1 MNHTKL
7 LRPLAGLALA
17 ALLVAACADPEGD
30 PGSGAGSGQ
39 AASTT
44 TAVPTTRSDVAP
56 ATEPTPPAGEVTVTG
71 TVAAGVE
78 PNCWLLEA
86 DGGPYLLVGGDRSQL
101 RPGAR
106 LVVTGRV
113 DRDLLS
119 TCQQGEP
126 LKVAS
131 IRAAP

>member
-17 ALLVAACADPEGD
+17 ALLAAACAEPEGD
-30 PGSGAGSGQ
+30 AGPGAGAGQ
-39 AASTT
+39 AAPT
-44 TAVPTTRSDVAP
+44 TAVPTTLPDAP
-56 ATEPTPPAGEVTVTG
+56 PVTEPTPPAGEVTVTG

-86 DGGPYLLVGGDRSQL
+86 DGGPYLLVGGDRSRL

-106 LVVTGRV
+106 LTVTGRV

-119 TCQQGEP
+119 TCQQGQP
-126 LKVAS
+126 LMVAS
-131 IRAAP
+131 IRPAP

>member
-7 LRPLAGLALA
+7 LRPLAVLALA
-17 ALLVAACADPEGD
+17 ALLAAACAEPEED
-30 PGSGAGSGQ
+30 AGSGAGAGQ
-39 AASTT
+39 AATT
-44 TAVPTTRSDVAP
+44 TAVPTTLPEAAP
-56 ATEPTPPAGEVTVTG
+56 ATEPTPPAGEVSVTG

-131 IRAAP
+131 IRPAP

>member
-1 MNHTKL
+1 MNSTKL

-17 ALLVAACADPEGD
+17 ALLAAACAEPEGD
-30 PGSGAGSGQ
+30 AGSGAGSGQ
-39 AASTT
+39 AATT
-44 TAVPTTRSDVAP
+44 TAVPTTLPDVAP
-56 ATEPTPPAGEVTVTG
+56 ATEPTPPAGEVSVTG

-101 RPGAR
+101 RPGVR
-106 LVVTGRV
+106 LTVTGRV

-131 IRAAP
+131 IRPAP